1 MGRLSA
7 IVAFAIATL
16 AAFAHAQDLETCLES
31 AGLITSFPGTNASFP
46 DDIRSWQRRI
56 TPTPAGVA
64 WPRTADEVAAALA
77 CAREAKV
84 LVAARDGGHCYGSY
98 SLPNAGL
105 TINMTN
111 FQEVSYDESTGLL
124 TYGGGALVSPVVSW
138 LWKTHGAR
146 FPHVRANMVGL
157 VGSSIGGGFGSLSRM
172 LGTPMDYLEGAT
184 YMLYNGTVVKTSRT
198 ENPDLF
204 WALQGA
210 GSSYGIILNLTTK
223 TWKPTY
229 QQAIN
234 YTITLTDS
242 SPGAGVDALLA
253 IQDHYLAGRWPD
265 ELTMRWSLTA
275 PPYTGSGFYWGN
287 PDDFDT
293 LLKPLVD
300 KLPSGTQLT
309 RTVQDFWAVENVATP
324 SIDVPVDA
332 YPPRSFYLQALVL
345 REDQPFTK
353 TLATAL
359 YEFTTLAFNR
369 TDLTKFG
376 FIDLWG
382 GKPAKSLSDGDT
394 AFAHANSLWLIRW
407 EGRLAAGLTKF
418 PADGL
423 SYLQNGLEPFR
434 EQLAAE
440 GVPLRGFVN
449 YRDTALTVDQWSER
463 LYGKNY
469 AKLQRLKTVYDPEG
483 MFTAHPQSIPLPGQQ
498 PPPAVN

>member
-1 MGRLSA
+1 MCRLSSIAVIA
-7 IVAFAIATL
+7 IVALIAL
-16 AAFAHAQDLETCLES
+16 AHAQDLEACLDS

-46 DDIRSWQRRI
+46 DDILSWQRRI

-111 FQEVSYDESTGLL
+111 FQEVSYDD
-124 TYGGGALVSPVVSW
+124 W

-157 VGSSIGGGFGSLSRM
+157 IGSSIGGGFGSLSRM
-172 LGTPMDYLEGAT
+172 LGTPMDFLQGAT
-184 YMLYNGTVVKTSRT
+184 YMLYNGTVVNASRT

-210 GSSYGIILNLTTK
+210 GSSYGIILSLTTK

-234 YTITLTDS
+234 YTIALADS

-287 PDDFDT
+287 PDDFDA
-293 LLKPLVD
+293 LLEPLVAE
-300 KLPSGTQLT
+300 LPDGTQLT
-309 RTVQDFWAVENVATP
+309 RTD
-324 SIDVPVDA
+324 
-332 YPPRSFYLQALVL
+332 
-345 REDQPFTK
+345 
-353 TLATAL
+353 
-359 YEFTTLAFNR
+359 
-369 TDLTKFG
+369 
-376 FIDLWG
+376 
-382 GKPAKSLSDGDT
+382 
-394 AFAHANSLWLIRW
+394 
-407 EGRLAAGLTKF
+407 
-418 PADGL
+418 
-423 SYLQNGLEPFR
+423 GLEPFR
-434 EQLAAE
+434 AQLAAE

-449 YRDTALTVDQWSER
+449 YRDTALTVDQWSGR
-463 LYGKNY
+463 LYGDNY
-469 AKLQRLKTVYDPEG
+469 AKLQQLKTVYDPEG

-498 PPPAVN
+498 PPAAVN